1 MLAQLKSEALKRIV
15 DFALEAVSPNNVL
28 AAMLYGPY
36 AGGYADEKTAISVLL
51 ITDSDKI
58 SLKYQFKRLN
68 SGRIRF
74 LIVDKGAFERDV
86 RSEWLGGMFADNLLT
101 PYEPLVNKE
110 YLWCQEVRFKK
121 RIVEKAL
128 NNLVLGFPEMS
139 RNFMIKPEY
148 FMFEAITRRASL
160 FPPII
165 YRFLNIAM
173 DNLRERNYSLIMTGF
188 KAAINELINE
198 NKIYVFKGTL
208 KVNEEY
214 ISTLHEKR
222 KHRLINLFKSARGV
236 ITRYVLSVFP
246 GVMDSFLEDYRI
258 YRTYSAENGEL
269 GEPSHMLEDP
279 KKYILIPTP
288 SGVISFSDRVTIEDF
303 ISRNLSERQ
312 ALEHTIRR
320 LSGVLNAVYLLRFSQ
335 NGSEEKIVAKVFK
348 DWYGW
353 KWFPIALWALGTRG
367 FAVLGKTRLEREYAL
382 NMFLSGHG
390 INVPKIIYVSP
401 EEKIIFQEYI
411 DGVSASK
418 ILKDLCGER
427 DGGEKG
433 EMLAAIRRIGRE
445 IARIHKL
452 NVSLGDCKPENV
464 ILANNGRIFFVDL
477 EQAERGGDKSW
488 DIAEFLCYSGHY
500 ASFSPAEVTE
510 DITREFLSGYLEAG
524 GEVRNVRRSLSPRYL
539 KVFSFFTPPHTLLI
553 IANACRKILET
564 KTYNVADNIS

>member
-1 MLAQLKSEALKRIV
+1 MLAQLNSEVLKKIV
-15 DFALEAVSPNNVL
+15 DFALKAASPNNAL
-28 AAMLYGPY
+28 AAMIHGPY

-58 SLKYQFKRLN
+58 SLKYQFKRLD

-74 LIVDKGAFERDV
+74 LIVDRVAFERDV
-86 RSEWLGGMFADNLLT
+86 RSEWLGGIFADNLLT

-110 YLWCQEVRFKK
+110 YLWGQEVRFKK
-121 RIVEKAL
+121 NVVEKAL

-148 FMFEAITRRASL
+148 FMFEAITRRAAL
-160 FPPII
+160 FPPIV
-165 YRFLNIAM
+165 YRFLNIAR
-173 DNLRERNYSLIMTGF
+173 DNLRERNYSLMMMGF

-198 NKIYVFKGTL
+198 NKIYIFEDLLRIK
-208 KVNEEY
+208 EENF
-214 ISTLHEKR
+214 SNLQEKR
-222 KHRLINLFKSARGV
+222 KYRLINLFKSARSG

-258 YRTYSAENGEL
+258 CRMYSAENGEL
-269 GEPSHMLEDP
+269 GEPSQMLGDP

-288 SGVISFSDRVTIEDF
+288 SGVISFSDRVTIQDF
-303 ISRNLSERQ
+303 MRRNLSERH
-312 ALEHTIRR
+312 ALKHKIRR
-320 LSGVLNAVYLLRFSQ
+320 LSGVLNAVYLLRFAQ

-367 FAVLGKTRLEREYAL
+367 FAVLGRTRLEKEYAL
-382 NMFLSGHG
+382 NMFLSCHG
-390 INVPKIIYVSP
+390 INVPKIIYISP
-401 EEKIIFQEYI
+401 KEKIIFQEYI

-418 ILKDLCGER
+418 IIKDLCGER
-427 DGGEKG
+427 DKDKKDK
-433 EMLAAIRRIGRE
+433 MLAAIRRVGHE

-464 ILANNGRIFFVDL
+464 ILTNDGRVFFIDL

-488 DIAEFLCYSGHY
+488 DIAEFLCYAGHY
-500 ASFSPAEVTE
+500 ASFSPVKVAET
-510 DITREFLSGYLEAG
+510 ITREFLSGYLEAG
-524 GEVRNVRRSLSPRYL
+524 GEMRNVKRSLSPRYL
-539 KVFSFFTPPHTLLI
+539 KVFSFFTPPHTLII
-553 IANACRKILET
+553 IANTCRKILET
-564 KTYNVADNIS
+564 KTYNAADKIS

>member
-1 MLAQLKSEALKRIV
+1 MFAQMNGEVLKKV
-15 DFALEAVSPNNVL
+15 VGFALEAASPNNAV
-28 AAMLYGPY
+28 AAMLHGPY
-36 AGGYADEKTAISVLL
+36 AGGYADEKTAISILL

-68 SGRIRF
+68 SERVRL
-74 LIVDKGAFERDV
+74 LIVDIGAFERDV
-86 RSEWLGGMFADNLLT
+86 RSEWLGGIFADNLLT

-110 YLWCQEVRFKK
+110 YLWSQEVRFKK
-121 RIVEKAL
+121 SIVEKAL
-128 NNLVLGFPEMS
+128 TNLVLGFPEMS

-148 FMFEAITRRASL
+148 FMFEAITRRAAL

-165 YRFLNIAM
+165 YRFLNITR
-173 DNLRERNYSLIMTGF
+173 DNLRERNHSMMMRGF

-198 NKIYVFKGTL
+198 NKIYLFEDLL
-208 KVNEEY
+208 KINEEN
-214 ISTLHEKR
+214 ISTLQEKR
-222 KHRLINLFKSARGV
+222 KYRLINLFKSARSY

-246 GVMDSFLEDYRI
+246 SIMDSFLEDYRI

-269 GEPSHMLEDP
+269 GGPFRMLSDP

-288 SGVISFSDRVTIEDF
+288 SGAISFSDRVTIEDF
-303 ISRNLSERQ
+303 ISRNLSERRV
-312 ALEHTIRR
+312 LEHTIRR
-320 LSGVLNAVYLLRFSQ
+320 LSGVLNAVYLLRFAQ

-367 FAVLGKTRLEREYAL
+367 FAVLGKTRLEKEYAL
-382 NMFLSGHG
+382 NMLLSSHG
-390 INVPKIIYVSP
+390 INVPKIIYISP

-418 ILKDLCGER
+418 VIKNLCGER
-427 DGGEKG
+427 NRGEKDK
-433 EMLAAIRRIGRE
+433 MLAAVRRIGHE

-464 ILANNGRIFFVDL
+464 ILTNDGRVFFVDL

-488 DIAEFLCYSGHY
+488 DIAEFLCYMGHY
-500 ASFSPAEVTE
+500 ASFSPIEVTE
-510 DITREFLSGYLEAG
+510 TITREFLYGYLEAG
-524 GEVRNVRRSLSPRYL
+524 GEVRNVRRSISPRYL

-553 IANACRKILET
+553 IVNTCRKILKT
-564 KTYNVADNIS
+564 KTYNAAGNIS